1 MEEIVDEIK
10 AVYKT
15 IFQVCRMPRKNIC
28 FASFNHYLINT
39 FADMNDPEDLE
50 WLRETAKELV
60 VSMNQKLET
69 INSLLTTPDR
79 EALVSICHQIKGV
92 SSNFGLDAVYEI
104 CLHAE
109 KILKTDPW
117 ESSLPILANLN
128 TVWKNSSEELSRVLK
143 I

>member
-1 MEEIVDEIK
+1 MS
-10 AVYKT
+10 T
-15 IFQVCRMPRKNIC
+15 INWERV
-28 FASFNHYLINT
+28 NT

-92 SSNFGLDAVYEI
+92 SSNFGLDSVYEI
-104 CLHAE
+104 CLNAE
-109 KILKTDPW
+109 KILKTDAW

-128 TVWKNSSEELSRVLK
+128 TIWIDSSEELSQVLK

>member
-1 MEEIVDEIK
+1 MNKIKKFYVIITDNIVSK
-10 AVYKT
+10 YMST
-15 IFQVCRMPRKNIC
+15 INWERV
-28 FASFNHYLINT
+28 NT

-104 CLHAE
+104 CLNAE
-109 KILKTDPW
+109 KILKTDTW

-128 TVWKNSSEELSRVLK
+128 TIWINSSEELSQVLK

>member
-1 MEEIVDEIK
+1 M
-10 AVYKT
+10 
-15 IFQVCRMPRKNIC
+15 NII
-28 FASFNHYLINT
+28 NWERVNT

-50 WLRETAKELV
+50 WLRETTKELI

-69 INSLLTTPDR
+69 INSLLATPDR
-79 EALVSICHQIKGV
+79 DALNSICHQIKGV

-109 KILKTDPW
+109 KLLKTDSW
-117 ESSLPILANLN
+117 ESSIPVLANLK
-128 TVWKNSSEELSRVLK
+128 TVWLRTSEELSQVLK